1 MNTEK
6 TLTEKAM
13 LVRVSISQWTARRH
27 DAQATREVIENH
39 GASSD
44 AGRFNKALVDPNSL
58 RPIQKIA
65 NEART
70 FHYSQTLPWGDD
82 DSRILPAENYLEYTK
97 ALRDLTDRF
106 ETAARDFAA
115 EYPALIERAR
125 SALNGLFRADD
136 YPNPGDILRR
146 FAFSVSVSPLP
157 DASDFRVS
165 LGTEETAR
173 IRAQIERDTQA
184 AVAAAM
190 RDLWER
196 LRDVIAHAAERLRNR
211 DAIFRDSLIG
221 NIAELCALI
230 PRLNL
235 TGDPALAELADL
247 AARTL
252 GTQDP
257 DDLRRS
263 ELARSLAAKDADA
276 ILAKMAAYMEA

>member
-1 MNTEK
+1 MNTNK

-39 GASSD
+39 GARSD
-44 AGRFNKALVDPNSL
+44 AGRFNKALVDPEAL
-58 RPIQKIA
+58 RPVQKIA

-70 FHYSQTLPWGDD
+70 FHYAQTLPWGDD
-82 DSRILPAENYLEYTK
+82 DARILPAENYLEYTR
-97 ALRDLTDRF
+97 ALRDLGATFDQ
-106 ETAARDFAA
+106 AARDFAGQ
-115 EYPALIERAR
+115 YPELIERAR
-125 SALNGLFRADD
+125 VALNGLFRADD
-136 YPNPGDILRR
+136 YPAAGDILRR
-146 FAFSVSVSPLP
+146 FSFSVSVSPLP
-157 DASDFRVS
+157 DAADFRVS

-173 IRAQIERDTQA
+173 VRTQIEKDTQA
-184 AVAAAM
+184 AVAGAM

-196 LRDVIAHAAERLRNR
+196 LRDVIRHAAERLRDR
-211 DAIFRDSLIG
+211 DAIFRDSLLK

-235 TGDPALAELADL
+235 TGDPALAELAEL

-252 GTQDP
+252 GAQDP
-257 DDLRRS
+257 EDLRRS

>member
-1 MNTEK
+1 MNTDK

-44 AGRFNKALVDPNSL
+44 AGRFNKALVDPAAL

-97 ALRDLTDRF
+97 ALRDVTDRF
-106 ETAARDFAA
+106 DQAARDFAA
-115 EYPALIERAR
+115 EYPALIDRAR
-125 SALNGLFRADD
+125 VALNGLFRAED

-165 LGTEETAR
+165 LGAEETAR
-173 IRAQIERDTQA
+173 VRAQIENDTQA
-184 AVAAAM
+184 AVAGAM
-190 RDLWER
+190 RDLWDR
-196 LRDVIAHAAERLRNR
+196 LRDVIRHAADRLRDR
-211 DAIFRDSLIG
+211 DAIFRDSLIK

-235 TGDPALAELADL
+235 TGDAALAALADE

-252 GTQDP
+252 GNQDP
-257 DDLRRS
+257 EDLRRS
-263 ELARSLAAKDADA
+263 ELARTATAKDADA
-276 ILAKMAAYMEA
+276 ILAKMAAYMGA

>member
-1 MNTEK
+1 MNADR

-44 AGRFNKALVDPNSL
+44 AGRFNKALVDPEAL
-58 RPIQKIA
+58 RPVQKIA

-70 FHYSQTLPWGDD
+70 FHYAQTLPWGDD
-82 DSRILPAENYLEYTK
+82 DARILPAENYLEYTR
-97 ALRDLTDRF
+97 ALRDLGATFDQ
-106 ETAARDFAA
+106 AARDFAGQ
-115 EYPALIERAR
+115 YPELIERAR
-125 SALNGLFRADD
+125 GALNGLFRAAD
-136 YPNPGDILRR
+136 YPSPDDILRR
-146 FAFSVSVSPLP
+146 FSFSVSVSPLP
-157 DASDFRVS
+157 DAADFRVS
-165 LGTEETAR
+165 LGAEETAR
-173 IRAQIERDTQA
+173 VRVQIEKDAQA
-184 AVAAAM
+184 AIAGAM

-196 LRDVIAHAAERLRNR
+196 LREVIRHAAERLRDR

-221 NIAELCALI
+221 NIAELCSLI

-235 TGDPALAELADL
+235 TGDPALATLAEE

-252 GTQDP
+252 GAQDP
-257 DDLRRS
+257 ADLRRS
-263 ELARSLAAKDADA
+263 EFARSIAAKDADA